1 MGERRLARDVEG
13 LRSDL
18 HRIGQAALI
27 AVAPET
33 CLRRALHVEGDQ
45 LYVAKETFDLSRIQR
60 IIVVGMGKAS
70 DRMAATLEDL
80 LGERISGGLVV
91 TADGYRVA
99 THRAAT
105 QKVEIVEASHPLPDA
120 RGRAA
125 AERIVSLV
133 KEANEED
140 LVIVLISGGGSALLP
155 LPASGIVLSDLAA
168 TNELLLRSGAKI
180 QEINT
185 VRKHLSQVKGGQL
198 TRHAFPAQVLALVLS
213 DVPGDPLNA
222 IASGPTVGDPTT
234 FDQVKRILHRYG
246 LWEEIPNSVRERIEA
261 GVRRTI
267 EETPKPGDAVLQRV
281 TTTIIGSGSD
291 AVEATLAKG
300 ERLGYHTLVLTTTLE
315 GEAREV
321 GKMLAAVARE
331 EASNGRPVPLPA
343 LILAAGETTVTVQGT
358 GKGGRNQEL
367 ALSAALGIEGLSGVV
382 VASLGTDGRDG
393 PTDAAGGMVD
403 GETVGRMRERGIDPG
418 EYLEENNSYKALEE
432 AGDLIVT
439 GPTGTNVADMCLVA
453 VGQR

>member
-1 MGERRLARDVEG
+1 MSERRLARDVEG
-13 LRSDL
+13 LRSDVD
-18 HRIGQAALI
+18 RIAQAALT

-45 LYVAKETFDLSRIQR
+45 LHVAKETFDLSRIQR
-60 IIVVGMGKAS
+60 IVVVGMGKAS
-70 DRMAATLEDL
+70 ARMAATLEDL

-91 TADGYRVA
+91 TAHGY
-99 THRAAT
+99 RAAT
-105 QKVEIVEASHPLPDA
+105 QKVAIRKIETVEASHPVPDG

-125 AERIVSLV
+125 AERIVALV
-133 KEANEED
+133 EEANEKD
-140 LVIVLISGGGSALLP
+140 LVIVLISGGGSALLS
-155 LPASGIVLSDLAA
+155 LPASGIALCDLAA

-180 QEINT
+180 QEINM

-198 TRHAFPAQVLALVLS
+198 ARHAFPAQVLALVLS

-234 FDQVKRILHRYG
+234 FDQVKQILHRYR

-261 GVRRTI
+261 GVRSKI

-291 AVEATLAKG
+291 AVEAALAEA

-367 ALSAALGIEGLSGVV
+367 ALSAALGIAGLSGVV

-403 GETVGRMRERGIDPG
+403 GGTVGRMQELGIDPR
-418 EYLEENNSYKALEE
+418 EYLEENNSYKALDE

-439 GPTGTNVADMCLVA
+439 GPTGTNVADMCFVA
-453 VGQR
+453 VGKG